1 MSGMQCARSQARDWT
16 YTVYPR
22 FDGLTLSAEVMQMSI
37 SFQNKNFATPLS
49 QLSDREELVV
59 RIPSKSLKI
68 LATMGAPAT
77 SAKVLGRFHLRDR
90 R

>member
-1 MSGMQCARSQARDWT
+1 M
-16 YTVYPR
+16 VYPR
-22 FDGLTLSAEVMQMSI
+22 FDGFTLSAEVMHMSI

-59 RIPSKSLKI
+59 RIPSESLKI

-77 SAKVLGRFHLRDR
+77 SAKVLGHFNLRDR